1 MEKPLGTK
9 KILLMGGTTEGRE
22 LFKTGLPFVYSAATE
37 YGAKFVGGSLSENS
51 VISGRM
57 DEPKMLELLGTGE
70 FAGVIDATHPYAAE
84 VKFNIQQACETAGI
98 PLFRVLRPPVDAGSE
113 DGVTVV
119 KSWREAAGY
128 LDRTVG
134 NALLTIGSK
143 ELHNFVGVQDFK
155 TRLYVRVLPSSES
168 IAACERLGFPPAN
181 IIAELG
187 PFSESVNR
195 SHLEQSRAG
204 ILVTKDGGQ
213 EGGVPEKLAAA
224 RKHGAEVLM
233 IARPSPSNQ
242 QTDILSGSVT
252 DAWSW
257 ALSLPGVERAAFGR
271 SERRRALHTRR
282 IRVGSRESVLAIA
295 QARSVMDVVSRCH
308 PEFEFELVSMKTKGD
323 RFSALFPASGISSER
338 RQIVKGMFVKEL
350 ESALLDG
357 SIDLA
362 VHSLKDMSID
372 GNPDLPIVAYAER
385 EDPRDAAVARLSA
398 RGVSPIAQALN
409 AASNQGAEGTPVD
422 LSGFVAGCSSPRR
435 RVQLRR
441 AARCRTNPVRGNVL
455 TRLERL
461 DSGDWDFDFLVLAA
475 AGLIRLG
482 MRDRINFCFSVET
495 IIPAAGQGIL
505 ACQGRAGEDYE
516 YLIPVNSPIT
526 SACAAAER
534 AFASATGGGCSS
546 PVAAYA
552 KTDGGEISLL
562 GLYVDEER
570 GVYSR
575 GRLSGPIE
583 DARGLGER
591 LAFKVMSGIGD
602 GENEDE

>member
-1 MEKPLGTK
+1 MKRPLGTK

-37 YGAKFVGGSLSENS
+37 YGAKFVRRGPDENL
-51 VISGRM
+51 IMSGRM
-57 DEPKMLELLGTGE
+57 DESRMLELLRTGE
-70 FAGVIDATHPYAAE
+70 FAGVVDATHPYAAE
-84 VKFNIQQACETAGI
+84 VKLNIQRACETAGI
-98 PLFRVLRPPVDAGSE
+98 PLFRVLRPPVGAGSGH
-113 DGVTVV
+113 GVTVV
-119 KSWREAAGY
+119 KSWKEAAGY
-128 LDRTVG
+128 IERANG

-143 ELHNFVGVQDFK
+143 ELHNFVSISDFK
-155 TRLYVRVLPSSES
+155 TRLYVRILPSSES
-168 IAACERLGFPPAN
+168 IATCERLGFPPSN

-187 PFSESVNR
+187 PFSESANR
-195 SHLEQSRAG
+195 SHLEKIRAS

-233 IARPSPSNQ
+233 IARPSPCDSLA
-242 QTDILSGSVT
+242 DVSSGSVT

-257 ALSLPGVERAAFGR
+257 ALSLPGVEREPFGK
-271 SERRRALHTRR
+271 SERRRAARTRR
-282 IRVGSRESVLAIA
+282 IRVGSRESVLAVA
-295 QARSVMDVVSRCH
+295 QARSVIDAISICH

-323 RFSALFPASGISSER
+323 RFSSLFPSSGISSE

-350 ESALLDG
+350 ESALLDE

-362 VHSLKDMSID
+362 VHSLKDISLE
-372 GNPDLPIVAYAER
+372 GNPDLPIVAYTAR
-385 EDPRDAAVARLSA
+385 EDPRDAAVARISL
-398 RGVSPIAQALN
+398 RETPSPMIQALE
-409 AASNQGAEGTPVD
+409 AASGQEAGGIPVD
-422 LSGFVAGCSSPRR
+422 LSGFIAGCSSPRR

-441 AARCRTNPVRGNVL
+441 AAKCGTNPVRGNVL

-482 MRDRINFCFSVET
+482 MRDRIDLFFPVET

-505 ACQGRAGEDYE
+505 ACQGRAGEDYG
-516 YLIPVNSPIT
+516 YLSSVNDPIS

-552 KTDGGEISLL
+552 KTLGGEISLL

-570 GVYSR
+570 DIYSR
-575 GRLSGPIE
+575 GMLRGSIE
-583 DARGLGER
+583 DAKGLGER
-591 LAFKVMSGIGD
+591 LALKIMFGIDD
-602 GENEDE
+602 GGRKDE